1 MWQWVVGN
9 FLLGYK
15 VLSRVKV
22 ALLPVIP
29 FGAYAS
35 VQYNVIGFHVCL
47 VMIFSRNLSAA
58 VFPLE

>member
-1 MWQWVVGN
+1 MWQWVVGS

-15 VLSRVKV
+15 VLSHVKV

-29 FGAYAS
+29 FGAYVS

-47 VMIFSRNLSAA
+47 VMIFSRNLSVA